1 MAHGWVH
8 VDMWVCRWVAAGASQ
23 CPVLHVYP
31 QVIEPGQVLLAG
43 QIYDSNKTTLM
54 AALREQGFECHDA
67 GLAEDE

>member
-1 MAHGWVH
+1 ML
-8 VDMWVCRWVAAGASQ
+8 C
-23 CPVLHVYP
+23 VYP